1 MAEPADFDR
10 CAPPGYWAAMLAAV
24 AALTAGYLCVAFAQI
39 GLPSSA
45 TRWVGVY
52 MRAQEACAAKCS
64 GRKVVYVSGS
74 SGLYGIHARVMT
86 ARCRLPVVNFGIHAG
101 LGRRFLLDRAMRALR
116 PGDVVVVG
124 FEYELYEHPRFPEF
138 ACDYVM
144 ARDAD
149 YFRGLPLTER
159 LRIILAAGPQRI
171 AVGYLAPMFYGP
183 EHFAEEDVG
192 ARIDEYGDLVPGPRH
207 IDPSRRCPPLS
218 SLLPLDPAASARADI
233 ARFTSWC
240 EVNGIECV
248 VVYPPFCSSDRER
261 IATDAVPRVASERIE
276 AAVRAAWAARS
287 VAVLG
292 RVVESVYACDDAL
305 DTHYHLNSL
314 AAERHSIRI
323 GDDVNDCLK
332 GRP

>member
-1 MAEPADFDR
+1 MDETVDFEGG
-10 CAPPGYWAAMLAAV
+10 APLRYWVVMLGAV
-24 AALTAGYLCVAFAQI
+24 AALTTGYLCVAFAQI

-52 MRAQEACAAKCS
+52 MRVQEACAVKCT
-64 GRKVVYVSGS
+64 GRKLLYVSGS
-74 SGLYGIHARVMT
+74 SGLYGIRARVMT
-86 ARCRLPVVNFGIHAG
+86 ARCGLPVVNFGIHAG
-101 LGRRFLLDRAMRALR
+101 LGRRFLLDRAMRMLR
-116 PGDVVVVG
+116 RGDVVIVG

-149 YFRGLPLTER
+149 YFRGLPITER

-192 ARIDEYGDLVPGPRH
+192 ARIDQYGDLVPTARR
-207 IDPSRRCPPLS
+207 IDPSRRCPPLG
-218 SLLPLDPAASARADI
+218 SLLPLDPTASARADI

-240 EVNGIECV
+240 EANGIECV

-261 IATDAVPRVASERIE
+261 IASDAVPRIACERIE
-276 AAVRAAWAARS
+276 AAVRGAWAFGPA
-287 VAVLG
+287 VVLG
-292 RVVESVYACDDAL
+292 RVVEGVYPCDEAL

-314 AAERHSIRI
+314 AAERHSSLI
-323 GDDVNDCLK
+323 GDDVNEHLNS
-332 GRP
+332 RP